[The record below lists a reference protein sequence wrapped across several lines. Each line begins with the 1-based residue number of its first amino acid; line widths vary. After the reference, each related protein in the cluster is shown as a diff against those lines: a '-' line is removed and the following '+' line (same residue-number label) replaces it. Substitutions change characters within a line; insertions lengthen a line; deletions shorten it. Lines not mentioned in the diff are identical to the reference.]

1 MPNGAVS
8 QKWLLGIL
16 TTIILALGGGWM
28 GYVHSQLAAV
38 VADQKKQQES
48 DAGTKRDT
56 AVIREKIER
65 TEQDVKEI
73 KQDQREQGKKLD
85 ELLRRVK

>member
-16 TTIILALGGGWM
+16 TTIILALAGGWM
-28 GYVHSQLAAV
+28 GYVHSQIATV
-38 VADQKKQQES
+38 VADQKKQRES
-48 DAGTKRDT
+48 DADTKRDT
-56 AVIREKIER
+56 AVIREKVER